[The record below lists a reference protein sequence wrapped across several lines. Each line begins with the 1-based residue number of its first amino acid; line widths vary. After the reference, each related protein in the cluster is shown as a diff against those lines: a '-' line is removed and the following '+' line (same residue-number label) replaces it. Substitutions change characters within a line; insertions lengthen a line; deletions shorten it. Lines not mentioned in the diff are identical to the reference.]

1 MQKDTQYKAVK
12 DNESKLLSLIEMFK
26 KQLKEIEKNSED
38 KQKKLRYATHLQFTP
53 HTHTRART
61 HARTHAHTHALTY
74 DCVAAREDIKGE
86 VEKRNKLN
94 QRIEEEKE
102 KHKKA
107 VEEMQGMLTEHRL
120 GEEQLGHIKKLM
132 KEADERHRD
141 ALARAERERQE
152 VVDAH
157 ERTKA
162 ERERD
167 REERGKLQV
176 KIKKLKDLLKLAEK
190 HLGETRQKVAT
201 REEEL
206 AGLGLQMDGLRR
218 ELEAAAQRV
227 ETERAETEKRVT
239 IEVKAKA
246 REDFLQQLR
255 KAAQVY
261 KEKMKE
267 LVPHTHRTHRTH
279 IAHTAHA
286 YGR

>member
-1 MQKDTQYKAVK
+1 
-12 DNESKLLSLIEMFK
+12 
-26 KQLKEIEKNSED
+26 
-38 KQKKLRYATHLQFTP
+38 
-53 HTHTRART
+53 
-61 HARTHAHTHALTY
+61 
-74 DCVAAREDIKGE
+74 

-167 REERGKLQV
+167 REERGKLQA

-246 REDFLQQLR
+246 REEFLQQLR

-267 LVPHTHRTHRTH
+267 LVPHTPHTPHTSHTPHTLTEGEWQQGQLAQVTQELEDTKAEFRSYKLRAQSAIASAGPAGGALLDTPRTRHDATH
-279 IAHTAHA
+279 DTRHTP
-286 YGR
+286 RWS